1 MFGVPKVLSIFFNSA
16 NVTVKD
22 SPFVVSNGDAEGF
35 LSKASDG
42 GDAEAVNEAI
52 NKWHYVHLQ

>member
-1 MFGVPKVLSIFFNSA
+1 M
-16 NVTVKD
+16 TVKD